1 MKDVVMWAGLVAI
14 AIMLQTAI
22 GTLLASKLAAFFKS
36 WAMMFCLL
44 MVLDK

>member
-1 MKDVVMWAGLVAI
+1 MKDVVMWTGLVAI

-22 GTLLASKLAAFFKS
+22 GTLLASKLVAFFIC

>member
-22 GTLLASKLAAFFKS
+22 GTLLASKLAAFFIC